1 MPTPEG
7 LATCDTCG
15 LPYQLGRKAAHD
27 LKASHRAAVLG
38 PGRTRTRQVTVTTTT
53 TPTESFGQRMARL
66 RKEKAAQAEQQR
78 APANPDADVAQG
90 ERNAAKAEKPT
101 RAEKAAQRVDA
112 KRASGK
118 RPEPT
123 ER

>member
-15 LPYQLGRKAAHD
+15 LPYQLNRKAAHD

-38 PGRTRTRQVTVTTTT
+38 PGTTRTRRVTVTTDVA
-53 TPTESFGQRMARL
+53 PVESFGQRMARL
-66 RKEKAAQAEQQR
+66 RKEKAAQAEQ
-78 APANPDADVAQG
+78 AKPPANPDADTAQA
-90 ERNAAKAEKPT
+90 ERNAAKAVKPT
-101 RAEKAAQRVDA
+101 RAQARAAKVDA
-112 KRASGK
+112 KRAAGD